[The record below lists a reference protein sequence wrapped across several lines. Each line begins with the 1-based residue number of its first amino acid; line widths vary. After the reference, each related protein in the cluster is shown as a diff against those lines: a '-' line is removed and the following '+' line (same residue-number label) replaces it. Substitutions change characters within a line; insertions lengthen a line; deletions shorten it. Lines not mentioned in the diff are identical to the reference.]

1 MNKQSIE
8 TGKLLEE
15 IWRYISKIKSSL
27 ESDNRFFTDSGFL
40 TSLKRIF
47 DECSVTLPAQ
57 TDLYRARIY
66 NEEDK
71 QEKRRGNSSGE
82 KYEGYDEEGS
92 FVNESNKWPTPGR
105 MNPIGISVLYVASD
119 VKTCIKE
126 LHPGVEELISVATIK
141 TTKELKVADLSKGNS
156 LSDNVHDS
164 FLSVYVQ
171 ELISQGYK
179 ERDYIFPQFVSSYC
193 KSLEFDGIGY
203 RSRYATRGQANEDAG
218 VNYTFFNYN
227 DRFDVTGSKLY
238 EVTNIATTIR
248 SIEEKVNGKR
258 ENP

>member
-1 MNKQSIE
+1 MKQSIE
-8 TGKLLEE
+8 TEKLLEE
-15 IWRYISKIKSSL
+15 TWRYISEIKESL
-27 ESDNRFFTDSGFL
+27 ESDNRFFTDPSFL
-40 TSLKRIF
+40 ASLSVIF

-57 TDLYRARIY
+57 AELYRARIY

-71 QEKRRGNSSGE
+71 QEKRRGGSLGQIF
-82 KYEGYDEEGS
+82 EGYDEKGS
-92 FVNESNKWPTPGR
+92 FVNEANKWPTPGR

-119 VKTCIKE
+119 AKTCIKE
-126 LHPGVEELISVATIK
+126 LHPGVEELISVATIE

-171 ELISQGYK
+171 ELISQGYAD
-179 ERDYIFPQFVSSYC
+179 RDYVFPQFVSSYC
-193 KSLEFDGIGY
+193 KSLGFDGIGY
-203 RSRYATRGQANEDAG
+203 RSRYATREQINKKSGI
-218 VNYTFFNYN
+218 NYTFFNYR
-227 DRFDVTGSKLY
+227 DRFKVTSSKLY

-258 ENP
+258 EKP

>member
-8 TGKLLEE
+8 TEKLLEE

-47 DECSVTLPAQ
+47 DECSVTLPAR

-71 QEKRRGNSSGE
+71 QEKRRGNSLGE

-119 VKTCIKE
+119 VETCIKE

-193 KSLEFDGIGY
+193 KSLGFDGIGY
-203 RSRYATRGQANEDAG
+203 RSRYATRGQANEDVG

>member
-1 MNKQSIE
+1 
-8 TGKLLEE
+8 
-15 IWRYISKIKSSL
+15 
-27 ESDNRFFTDSGFL
+27 
-40 TSLKRIF
+40 
-47 DECSVTLPAQ
+47 
-57 TDLYRARIY
+57 
-66 NEEDK
+66 
-71 QEKRRGNSSGE
+71 
-82 KYEGYDEEGS
+82 
-92 FVNESNKWPTPGR
+92 

-119 VKTCIKE
+119 VETCIKE
-126 LHPGVEELISVATIK
+126 LHPGVEELISVATIE

-156 LSDNVHDS
+156 RLDNAQASYLSI
-164 FLSVYVQ
+164 YVQ

-193 KSLEFDGIGY
+193 KSLGFDGIGY
-203 RSRYATRGQANEDAG
+203 RSRYATRGQANEDVG

>member
-1 MNKQSIE
+1 MNKQSME
-8 TGKLLEE
+8 TEELLEKT
-15 IWRYISKIKSSL
+15 WRYISKIKESL
-27 ESDNRFFTDSGFL
+27 ESGNRFFTDPDFL
-40 TSLKRIF
+40 TSLSAIF
-47 DECSVTLPAQ
+47 DECSVTLAAQ

-71 QEKRRGNSSGE
+71 QEKRGGSSLG
-82 KYEGYDEEGS
+82 KQYEGYDEEGS
-92 FVNESNKWPTPGR
+92 FVNESNKWPAPGR
-105 MNPIGISVLYVASD
+105 MNPIGIHVLYVASD
-119 VKTCIKE
+119 VETCIKE
-126 LHPGVEELISVATIK
+126 MHPSVEELISVATIK

-193 KSLEFDGIGY
+193 KSLGFAGIGY
-203 RSRYATRGQANEDAG
+203 RSRYATRGQANEDVG